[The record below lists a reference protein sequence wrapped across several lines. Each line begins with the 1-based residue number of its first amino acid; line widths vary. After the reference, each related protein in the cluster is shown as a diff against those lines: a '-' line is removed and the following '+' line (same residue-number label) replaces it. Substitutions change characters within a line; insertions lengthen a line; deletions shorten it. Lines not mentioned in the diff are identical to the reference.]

1 MNFMHISYLWWHCL
15 SKHVLNHQHN
25 PSLHKGKKKKASPV
39 AEMQCMQRCKAQ
51 TAAIEAQ
58 SGFIAFLLRVS
69 RNTTSHYKKSVVSY
83 AIEKTATA
91 GFPESYL
98 NLTFNVLQLC
108 SENLCVI
115 FSGVSPRCY
124 PRLLSHL

>member
-1 MNFMHISYLWWHCL
+1 MCLTISTTPHCTRE
-15 SKHVLNHQHN
+15 
-25 PSLHKGKKKKASPV
+25 KKKKASPV
-39 AEMQCMQRCKAQ
+39 AEMQQCKAQ

-69 RNTTSHYKKSVVSY
+69 RNTTSHYKKRVVSY
-83 AIEKTATA
+83 AVEKTATA

-115 FSGVSPRCY
+115 FSGVGPRCY
-124 PRLLSHL
+124 PRLLSPL